1 MSGRR
6 CWCVAEEWE
15 YGMMKETLLGREAET
30 EMKKQ
35 MERRERAEKQKQK
48 QKQKQEKEKE
58 KEKEERKKR
67 GVWKVRIGY
76 ALL

>member
-1 MSGRR
+1 
-6 CWCVAEEWE
+6 VAEEWE

-30 EMKKQ
+30 ETEMKKQ
-35 MERRERAEKQKQK
+35 MERRERAEKQKQ
-48 QKQKQEKEKE
+48 E